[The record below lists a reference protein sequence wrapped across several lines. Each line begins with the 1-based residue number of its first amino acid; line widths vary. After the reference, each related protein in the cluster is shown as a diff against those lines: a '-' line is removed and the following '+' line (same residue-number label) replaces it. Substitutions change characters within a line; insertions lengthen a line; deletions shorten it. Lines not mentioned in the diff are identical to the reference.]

1 MADERPPYF
10 LERPD
15 APSPSFG
22 AVAQSGI
29 LPEVRQA
36 QSGYQEAQKRRAENV
51 GKRIAEEKQA
61 ITAVPHE
68 APPAEPTPIPRPPS
82 AGLTPFLAPVEGERP
97 ENTIAKLIQGVGLLA
112 TGVAG
117 RKDARASLAALTGA
131 LKGWQEGDKERA
143 DRHFADWQAQSETLL
158 KNWQTKR
165 ARWKDLQDDRS
176 LTFQERAKILELD
189 LLKEGLP
196 VDAAKANLEGWKYL
210 QDLVDKQQA
219 HADSIGLLRDKFADH
234 RQQVDRAFNEKVREF
249 NEKQKQVTD
258 LDPVTLDYAANQML
272 SGHPPPLGMG
282 GAALRIAIFKRTA
295 QLAQE
300 RGLDPANIPSLQ
312 AGFRASETELK
323 RIQSTRGPVMA
334 FAKTID
340 KHMEQAVNLSDKRDA
355 TGVPAWNRWVNKGR
369 MSIAGDPDITNF
381 NFLLRE
387 TINEYAKATS
397 SVSGGGAA
405 TSDTARK
412 EIEDVL
418 NSAMTKEQIISI
430 FPQMKLALLNKQK
443 GFEEQIGSTVED
455 MRGYFK
461 GPGKAPAATPSPA
474 SPAATP
480 GKPAVLVGPD
490 GKRYDGA
497 GVDATRLRPGWKLE

>member
-1 MADERPPYF
+1 
-10 LERPD
+10 
-15 APSPSFG
+15 
-22 AVAQSGI
+22 
-29 LPEVRQA
+29 
-36 QSGYQEAQKRRAENV
+36 
-51 GKRIAEEKQA
+51 
-61 ITAVPHE
+61 
-68 APPAEPTPIPRPPS
+68 
-82 AGLTPFLAPVEGERP
+82 
-97 ENTIAKLIQGVGLLA
+97 
-112 TGVAG
+112 
-117 RKDARASLAALTGA
+117 
-131 LKGWQEGDKERA
+131 
-143 DRHFADWQAQSETLL
+143 
-158 KNWQTKR
+158 
-165 ARWKDLQDDRS
+165 
-176 LTFQERAKILELD
+176 
-189 LLKEGLP
+189 
-196 VDAAKANLEGWKYL
+196 
-210 QDLVDKQQA
+210 
-219 HADSIGLLRDKFADH
+219 
-234 RQQVDRAFNEKVREF
+234 
-249 NEKQKQVTD
+249 
-258 LDPVTLDYAANQML
+258 
-272 SGHPPPLGMG
+272 
-282 GAALRIAIFKRTA
+282 
-295 QLAQE
+295 
-300 RGLDPANIPSLQ
+300 
-312 AGFRASETELK
+312 
-323 RIQSTRGPVMA
+323 MA